1 VRIACLLALLLTG
14 CQPSADYSGIYADLA
29 CEAGYAVL
37 KVRSEIAPAP
47 TPPKSDQCETCS
59 GSGKLPTDGR
69 IVITCPECKGTGK
82 KLTSVLVQPDCPD
95 GRCLPR

>member
-1 VRIACLLALLLTG
+1 VRLACLMVLLLTG

-37 KVRSEIAPAP
+37 KIRSQINPTP
-47 TPPKSDQCETCS
+47 TPPASDKCDNCDGT
-59 GSGKLPTDGR
+59 GIIGDGR
-69 IVITCPECKGTGK
+69 VKIQCPECKGTGK
-82 KLTSVLVQPDCPD
+82 KLKSVLVQPDCPD

>member
-1 VRIACLLALLLTG
+1 MRIACLLVLLLSG
-14 CQPSADYSGIYADLA
+14 CQPSADYSSVYADLA

-37 KVRSEIAPAP
+37 KIRSQIAP
-47 TPPKSDQCETCS
+47 TPTPPASDKCETCS

-82 KLTSVLVQPDCPD
+82 KLKSVLLQPDCPD